1 MQQPITF
8 IRKRAQPWWRRAEL
22 LPLCVSGSVA
32 ALLGFAVYT
41 RGPEAG
47 SQPEATAALHNADD
61 AVTKAL
67 SAGKPTVIEFGANN
81 CVSCREMKPVLH
93 ALAQDVR
100 IVVAD
105 VDILKER
112 GYISRYQI
120 KLMPTQVFYDPKGR
134 ETGRHMGKI
143 SGEEILARL
152 GIAGPVS
159 AGQP

>member
-8 IRKRAQPWWRRAEL
+8 IRKRKQPWWRRTEL
-22 LPLCVSGSVA
+22 LPLWVSGTVA
-32 ALLGFAVYT
+32 ALLGFTIYL
-41 RGPEAG
+41 RSPDSG
-47 SQPEATAALHNADD
+47 SPPLAPVAMHNADD

-67 SAGKPTVIEFGANN
+67 AVGKPTVIEFGANN

-93 ALAQDVR
+93 ALAQDPR

-112 GYISRYQI
+112 EYISRYQI
-120 KLMPTQVFYDPKGR
+120 KLMPTQVFYDPQGH

-152 GIAGPVS
+152 GITGHLS
-159 AGQP
+159 AAQP